1 MLPSRIDIPAAWF
14 GEELAKKPNIWH
26 YTLQDEE
33 IHELISAAIKFC
45 ASGEELGKINPK
57 NFVLNKFDKS
67 EREVIEEFKKLANK
81 YFEHLILK
89 EFSLFKTKI
98 SAG

>member
-1 MLPSRIDIPAAWF
+1 MNLKIED
-14 GEELAKKPNIWH
+14 LKNNIESIWKNK
-26 YTLQDEE
+26 EN
-33 IHELISAAIKFC
+33 IS
-45 ASGEELGKINPK
+45 SSTTGK
-57 NFVLNKFDKS
+57 

-89 EFSLFKTKI
+89 EFSLFKTRI

>member
-1 MLPSRIDIPAAWF
+1 M
-14 GEELAKKPNIWH
+14 KP
-26 YTLQDEE
+26 E
-33 IHELISAAIKFC
+33 
-45 ASGEELGKINPK
+45 

-67 EREVIEEFKKLANK
+67 EREVIEEFKTLANK

-89 EFSLFKTKI
+89 EFSLFKTRM

>member
-1 MLPSRIDIPAAWF
+1 M
-14 GEELAKKPNIWH
+14 KP
-26 YTLQDEE
+26 E
-33 IHELISAAIKFC
+33 
-45 ASGEELGKINPK
+45 

-67 EREVIEEFKKLANK
+67 EREVIEELKKLANK

-89 EFSLFKTKI
+89 EFSLFKTRM